1 MFASPSFSSGG
12 TSSLLPKFLPTTNTT
27 CRDATK
33 SVVDRAIRYKS
44 RIGLSPGGIAE
55 MFVPTTHP
63 NEEYALL
70 AQRKGF
76 IRMSIKH
83 NVPIVPIYVFG
94 ATKMFHR
101 LSLPTIFEQL
111 SKWFKL
117 SLCIFYGRLGLP
129 IPFRQKLLYV
139 MGQPLFPPPCHHHQ
153 PHEDDESFQKQVDG
167 FHQLFCDK
175 IVELFDRYKNYYGW
189 EHRNICMI

>member
-1 MFASPSFSSGG
+1 MPP
-12 TSSLLPKFLPTTNTT
+12 LLICSKI
-27 CRDATK
+27 RDATK
-33 SVVDRAIRYKS
+33 TIVDRAIQEKS

-101 LSLPTIFEQL
+101 LSLPSIFERL

-139 MGQPLFPPPCHHHQ
+139 IGHPLFPPSLTHLSHS
-153 PHEDDESFQKQVDG
+153 DDGGANTKNPSSSDSFQNKVNE
-167 FHQLFCDK
+167 FHQIFCEK
-175 IVELFDRYKNYYGW
+175 IVELFNCYKKYYGW
-189 EHRNICMI
+189 EHKNMCII

>member
-1 MFASPSFSSGG
+1 MPP
-12 TSSLLPKFLPTTNTT
+12 LLICSKI
-27 CRDATK
+27 RDATK
-33 SVVDRAIRYKS
+33 TIVDRAIQEKS

-101 LSLPTIFEQL
+101 LSLPSIFERL

-139 MGQPLFPPPCHHHQ
+139 VGQPLFPPSMTHLCHRM
-153 PHEDDESFQKQVDG
+153 DDDGSDHSFQDKVNE

-175 IVELFDRYKNYYGW
+175 IVELFNCYKKYYGW
-189 EHRNICMI
+189 EHKDICIV